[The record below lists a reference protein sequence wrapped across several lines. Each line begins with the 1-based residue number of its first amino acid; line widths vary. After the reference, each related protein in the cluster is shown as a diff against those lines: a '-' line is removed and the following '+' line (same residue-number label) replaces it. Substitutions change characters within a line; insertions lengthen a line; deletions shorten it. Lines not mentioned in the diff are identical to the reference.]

1 MVLTKTPRGATGL
14 TTPMMSAHESSS
26 DESDDASASPSRPDA
41 GSSRGRRAASNA
53 SSPSS
58 SSRAAL
64 GLAFLRRDLARSVS
78 RSATVDSIRPD
89 AGDVRASSGS
99 SRGPDALLAERISR
113 LPSTTA
119 AAVSVASAS
128 ATRRRGA
135 PAPASYGET
144 LERGLRDAKRRV
156 ARARERTRREAMR
169 VAPELHD
176 ARTGEKLP
184 TRCDYEE
191 AQRLGLVTKLK
202 TANECSRRLGLAT
215 RYRAVVRADRG
226 VHVEARAARRDDGS
240 DETADAVTKTRSQR
254 NRDRNRDRTRTS
266 VTFARLETESV
277 PARLLSVR
285 TFLNSEARL
294 WAQARYLETDAR
306 RAAHPSK
313 RAARPVTEI
322 EKAIA
327 PPEW

>member
-1 MVLTKTPRGATGL
+1 
-14 TTPMMSAHESSS
+14 MSAHESSS
-26 DESDDASASPSRPDA
+26 DESDDASASPARSDA
-41 GSSRGRRAASNA
+41 GSPRRRRAGSGASN
-53 SSPSS
+53 PGS
-58 SSRAAL
+58 SSRAAR

-89 AGDVRASSGS
+89 AGDARACAAS
-99 SRGPDALLAERISR
+99 SRGTDALPSTQFSR
-113 LPSTTA
+113 LPSTVA

-128 ATRRRGA
+128 ATRRRST
-135 PAPASYGET
+135 PAPASYGEK

-156 ARARERTRREAMR
+156 ASASARRKREAR
-169 VAPELHD
+169 GRDPELHD
-176 ARTGEKLP
+176 ERTGERLP
-184 TRCDYEE
+184 TRCDYQE
-191 AQRLGLVTKLK
+191 AQALGLTEKLK

-215 RYRAVVRADRG
+215 RYRAVVGENRG
-226 VHVEARAARRDDGS
+226 VHVEARARLEKDDDDENNENARG
-240 DETADAVTKTRSQR
+240 EKKKPQKPTG
-254 NRDRNRDRTRTS
+254 TS
-266 VTFARLETESV
+266 VTFARIESV
-277 PARLLSVR
+277 PTRLLSVK

-313 RAARPVTEI
+313 RATRPVTEI